1 MLHVHLHAP
10 DLAQSRNTR
19 LALPAHVGV
28 AVGVRLR
35 SSDKSSWRLEPFLE
49 FLCLSLSL
57 IAACAQSWERL
68 FHFLLVHLILGL
80 VSLSFPFCC
89 IYPALKRS
97 IPSSWFA
104 VAVCC
109 HLIFGLSPSVPLIQC
124 LYSSKSLRCS
134 CGMHGPLSIMF
145 ARIHCPQPGRPSWR

>member
-57 IAACAQSWERL
+57 IAACAQSWGAIISL
-68 FHFLLVHLILGL
+68 FIGSFDPWSCFFVVSLLLYLSSSEALHSLILVRSCSL
-80 VSLSFPFCC
+80 LSSHFWSVS
-89 IYPALKRS
+89 
-97 IPSSWFA
+97 
-104 VAVCC
+104 V
-109 HLIFGLSPSVPLIQC
+109 SPS
-124 LYSSKSLRCS
+124 YS
-134 CGMHGPLSIMF
+134 MF
-145 ARIHCPQPGRPSWR
+145 VFI

>member
-1 MLHVHLHAP
+1 MRAYS
-10 DLAQSRNTR
+10 Q
-19 LALPAHVGV
+19 
-28 AVGVRLR
+28 
-35 SSDKSSWRLEPFLE
+35 
-49 FLCLSLSL
+49 
-57 IAACAQSWERL
+57 QSWERL

-109 HLIFGLSPSVPLIQC
+109 HLIFVCLRQSLLFNVCIHLKAPDARVECMDLCLSC
-124 LYSSKSLRCS
+124 LHAYDAHSLGVRA
-134 CGMHGPLSIMF
+134 GAKLLWAHRVHGPILL
-145 ARIHCPQPGRPSWR
+145 QGRCVVMLGRE